1 MNPGFEIPK
10 AYTTRKTF
18 FMEKYF
24 LILNL
29 QILWKHMIMGFLRTI
44 EEAELSE
51 GPWRLPH

>member
-10 AYTTRKTF
+10 LIQLGRHFLWKNI
-18 FMEKYF
+18 F

-51 GPWRLPH
+51 GP